1 MTREAPLLSE
11 DQKRQMTV
19 NDKTA
24 LVILAPGAEE
34 MEVSVI
40 VDVLRRSGVKVTL
53 AGLAGSGAVTCSR
66 GLRIVPDVALG
77 DVAGTFDAV
86 VLPGGAQGAENL
98 ANSPLVGRHLKNQWQ
113 RGRLVAAICAAPIAL
128 ARHEIGLGETITSH
142 PSVSASLQGSYVLFP
157 ERVVESGALVTSQGP
172 GTSFEFALTLV
183 RRLRG
188 ADIERQVA
196 EPLLLPFRADER

>member
-1 MTREAPLLSE
+1 LAENRT
-11 DQKRQMTV
+11 QMTV

-34 MEVSVI
+34 MEVTIV
-40 VDVLRRSGVKVTL
+40 VDVLRRAGVKVTL
-53 AGLAGSGAVTCSR
+53 AGLPGSAAVTCSR

-113 RGRLVAAICAAPIAL
+113 RGRLVAAICAGPIAL

-142 PSVSASLQGSYVLFP
+142 PSVASSLQGSYVVSS

-188 ADIERQVA
+188 PDIERQVA
-196 EPLLLPFRADER
+196 EPMLLPPRVGDR

>member
-1 MTREAPLLSE
+1 
-11 DQKRQMTV
+11 MTV

-24 LVILAPGAEE
+24 LVILAAGAEE
-34 MEVSVI
+34 MEVSII
-40 VDVLRRSGVKVTL
+40 VDVLRRAGVKVTL
-53 AGLAGSGAVTCSR
+53 AGLAGSGPVTCSR
-66 GLRIVPDVALG
+66 GLKLLPDVALG

-98 ANSPLVGRHLKNQWQ
+98 ASSPLVGRHLKNQWQ
-113 RGRLVAAICAAPIAL
+113 RGRLIAAICAAPLAL
-128 ARHEIGLGETITSH
+128 ARHDIGLGDTITCH
-142 PSVSASLQGSYVLFP
+142 PSVAASLGGSYVVST

-188 ADIERQVA
+188 PDVERQVA
-196 EPLLLPFRADER
+196 GPLILPV

>member
-1 MTREAPLLSE
+1 
-11 DQKRQMTV
+11 MTV

-24 LVILAPGAEE
+24 LVILAAGAEE
-34 MEVSVI
+34 MEVSIV

-53 AGLAGSGAVTCSR
+53 AGLSGSGAVNCSR
-66 GLRIVPDVALG
+66 GLRIMPDVALG

-98 ANSPLVGRHLKNQWQ
+98 ASSPLVGRHLKNQWQ
-113 RGRLVAAICAAPIAL
+113 RGRLVAAICAGPIAL

-142 PSVSASLQGSYVLFP
+142 PSVSSALQGFFTLSE

-188 ADIERQVA
+188 PEIERQVA
-196 EPLLLPFRADER
+196 ETMSLPPRVGER